1 MTVVHT
7 KISKISFSN
16 DSIVILTQFV
26 IHENQRTAYEIEI
39 RKRIEVNPARG
50 YEIWSMNEHKSWVWF
65 RRQNYKLNMS
75 FKSDVYVLLRAL
87 IVIVNYFSRAVRIKN

>member
-39 RKRIEVNPARG
+39 RKRIEVNPARE
-50 YEIWSMNEHKSWVWF
+50 YEIWSMNEQQIMGLVSSTEL
-65 RRQNYKLNMS
+65 QTE
-75 FKSDVYVLLRAL
+75 YV
-87 IVIVNYFSRAVRIKN
+87 V